1 MAVIQPRSITLQ
13 LLLTLAILLAS
24 AQVSAETYR
33 ISGIAT
39 YSNSP
44 PVSMEG
50 VVIECAEFEYD
61 CHTFRGEGSET
72 DRYGQY
78 EISIEVDDTYDGAE
92 LILTLLGESFIHLID
107 LEESRSP
114 PAGSVNQ
121 DIELEQ
127 KSPPSPVFTGFG
139 CATIVI
145 LLAFIAALRRPPST
159 GPSKGQIR
167 TRSPQ
172 IVTCPMCE
180 GRLEMHLLIRHL
192 IVEHEVDPDEAS
204 VLARPVGSEEE

>member
-1 MAVIQPRSITLQ
+1 MAEIQPRAMILP
-13 LLLTLAILLAS
+13 LLLTLAVLLAS
-24 AQVSAETYR
+24 APVSAETYR

-44 PVSMEG
+44 PVTMEE

-61 CHTFRGEGSET
+61 CHTFRGVEAET
-72 DRYGQY
+72 DRFGGY

-92 LILTLLGESFIHLID
+92 LMLTLLDESFIHIID
-107 LEESRSP
+107 LAESRSSP
-114 PAGSVNQ
+114 TNSVTH

-139 CATIVI
+139 CASIVI
-145 LLAFIAALRRPPST
+145 VIAFLAALRRPPST
-159 GPSKGQIR
+159 GPRTGQIR
-167 TRSPQ
+167 TKSPH

-192 IVEHEVDPDEAS
+192 IVEHEIDSDEAS
-204 VLARPVGSEEE
+204 ILAGSVNSEDE